1 MRGQLADSRS
11 DLAIVSLGENSAIAA
26 DDAVFRR
33 VKDAAT
39 SDVFLYGV
47 INARNADVPEVTTL
61 ARRPDYA
68 ESITRLN
75 LEKGRDMLQRIT
87 TSEQTSHRNSPA
99 SRILLLEKLHS

>member
-11 DLAIVSLGENSAIAA
+11 DLAMVSLGENSAIAA

-47 INARNADVPEVTTL
+47 INARNAAL
-61 ARRPDYA
+61 
-68 ESITRLN
+68 
-75 LEKGRDMLQRIT
+75 
-87 TSEQTSHRNSPA
+87 
-99 SRILLLEKLHS
+99 